1 MIILNVFFD
10 VAQEHEAKFL
20 KLLNHMV
27 VESNKEDGCS
37 LYQLWRNAHDPY
49 SYVLV
54 EHWETQEK
62 LNAHGKTPHWI
73 DFNDTVNRYLK
84 SDYDEHHYSEIP
96 R

>member
-1 MIILNVFFD
+1 VIILNVFFD
-10 VAQEHEAKFL
+10 VAKEHEADFL

-54 EHWETQEK
+54 EHWETQER
-62 LNAHGKTPHWI
+62 LTVHAQTRHWI
-73 DFNDTVNRYLK
+73 DFNDTVNGYLK
-84 SDYDEHHYSEIP
+84 SSYDEHHYEEIP

>member
-1 MIILNVFFD
+1 MIILNVFID

-37 LYQLWRNAHDPY
+37 PYQLWRNAHDPY

-54 EHWETQEK
+54 EHWETQGH
-62 LNAHGKTPHWI
+62 LDAHGKTPQWI
-73 DFNDTVNRYLK
+73 DFNDPSTG
-84 SDYDEHHYSEIP
+84 I
-96 R
+96 